1 MSLDH
6 SMSPISSRD
15 ITVGILPTRAKGTRG
30 TKKTKR
36 RNQEPWRKKTR
47 FQFKPSRERH
57 VSGKILAKVKGLLL

>member
-6 SMSPISSRD
+6 SMSPMSSRD
-15 ITVGILPTRAKGTRG
+15 ITVGIPPTRANGTRG

-36 RNQEPWRKKTR
+36 RNQEPKKTQPR

-57 VSGKILAKVKGLLL
+57 ESGKF